1 MPWYNFS
8 ENPPYRGG
16 KAAKELMS
24 RKTRILIVD
33 DQTLF
38 AENLKLVMG
47 FRAKDFVVVGLAAN
61 GNEAV
66 CLTRSER
73 PDLILMDI
81 RMPEMDGV
89 EATRIIHEEFPIS
102 GSLSSPR
109 STTTSTSSTP
119 CVTVRW
125 GTS

>member
-1 MPWYNFS
+1 
-8 ENPPYRGG
+8 
-16 KAAKELMS
+16 MS